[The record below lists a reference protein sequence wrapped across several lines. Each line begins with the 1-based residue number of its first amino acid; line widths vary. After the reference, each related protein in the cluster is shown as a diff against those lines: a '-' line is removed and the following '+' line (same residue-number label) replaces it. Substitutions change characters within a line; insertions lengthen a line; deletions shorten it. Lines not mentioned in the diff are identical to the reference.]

1 VLSFGVVCG
10 FFHCMFTFFNEMIH
24 SSPACSRKKNL
35 CLECYLRLSI
45 VLQPEKK
52 DMVGL
57 QEQVGVLI

>member
-1 VLSFGVVCG
+1 VSG
-10 FFHCMFTFFNEMIH
+10 FFHCMFSFNEMI
-24 SSPACSRKKNL
+24 PACSTKKKI